1 MGAADDAVA
10 ALQAGQPVVLP
21 FDTVYGLCATPYREE
36 PVYRVYRLKG
46 RPETMPSAIVA
57 AEVDMLFECVP
68 ELRGRSGV
76 IARALLPGPLTLIF
90 PNTARRFRWLTG
102 LNPNT
107 IGVRVPQLD
116 GDSYDILQRVGA
128 VMATSANRHG
138 GPEPRSL
145 QDVPEEIRSRVGAV
159 IDGGELPGVPS
170 TVIDFTGAEPR
181 VLREGAVPAS
191 EVLGRVPG

>member
-1 MGAADDAVA
+1 MGTVDDAVA

-21 FDTVYGLCATPYREE
+21 FDTVYGLCAMPYREE

-46 RPETMPSAIVA
+46 RPETMASAIVA
-57 AEVDMLFECVP
+57 AEVDMLFECLP

-76 IARALLPGPLTLIF
+76 IARALLPAPLTLIF

-102 LNPNT
+102 LSPNT
-107 IGVRVPQLD
+107 IGVRVPRLE
-116 GDSYDILQRVGA
+116 GDTYDVLQRVGA

-138 GPEPRSL
+138 GPEPRTL
-145 QDVPEEIRSRVGAV
+145 QDVPEEIRSKAGAV
-159 IDGGELPGVPS
+159 VDGGELPGVPS

-181 VLREGAVPAS
+181 VLREGAVPAAEALS
-191 EVLGRVPG
+191 RVPG